1 MTHVH
6 LIGIGG
12 AGLSAIAGLLIQ
24 QGNIVSGSDM
34 HESENVARL
43 RKLGAQISIGH
54 RAENITAPD
63 AVVFSS
69 AIPAHNPELIAA
81 REKDIPT
88 FKRPAWLGEMMHG
101 KRGICIAGAH
111 GKSTTTAM
119 LAYIFNRKESVASFI
134 VGTFIPQ
141 LNTNAAAG
149 KSNFFIIEAD
159 EYDRTFLSLKPE
171 IALITNIERD
181 HPDTYPTDES
191 LNQAFVDFA
200 TLVPESG
207 TILVCGDDAGV
218 KNLRPLLHENIT
230 FGIEDGNLWQARNI
244 HQNKFGGFTFDACF
258 SKNELPVASI
268 ALRVPGLH
276 NVKNALGALVA
287 AITAGIDADTAAAAL
302 SNFRGTARRFEIKGE
317 ASGVTVIDDYAH
329 NPTELK
335 ATLSAAR
342 AKFGKN
348 EIWAIF
354 QPHTFS
360 RTKLLLTEFATAFDS
375 ADHVILLDIYPA
387 REKDDGTISS
397 TDILAKMQHS
407 DARYIGG
414 DFANAVDY
422 LKAHLSAGDAL
433 ITLGA
438 GDGNQVGEMLLEQLR

>member
-12 AGLSAIAGLLIQ
+12 AGLSAIAGMLIQ
-24 QGNIVSGSDM
+24 QNYIVSGSDM
-34 HESENVARL
+34 HESENVTRL
-43 RKLGAQISIGH
+43 RNLGAQISLGH
-54 RAENITAPD
+54 HAENITRPD

-69 AIPAHNPELIAA
+69 AIPPHNPELIAA
-81 REKDIPT
+81 RKKGIPT
-88 FKRPAWLGEMMHG
+88 FKRPAWLGEMMRG

-119 LAYIFNRKESVASFI
+119 LAYVFNRKETVASFI

-141 LNTNAAAG
+141 LNANAAAG
-149 KSNFFIIEAD
+149 KSDFFIIEAD

-200 TLVPESG
+200 NLVPKKG
-207 TILVCGDDAGV
+207 VVLVCGDDAGV
-218 KNLRPLLHENIT
+218 KNLRPVLPENIT
-230 FGIEDGNLWQARNI
+230 FGIEDGNLWQAKNVR
-244 HQNKFGGFTFDACF
+244 QNKFGSFTFDACF
-258 SKNELPVASI
+258 ANNKTPVASI
-268 ALRVPGLH
+268 TLRVPGLH

-287 AITAGIDADTAAAAL
+287 AITAGIEVDSAAAAL
-302 SNFRGTARRFEIKGE
+302 SDFRGTVRRFEIKGV
-317 ASGVTVIDDYAH
+317 AAGITVIDDYAH

-335 ATLSAAR
+335 ATLAAAR
-342 AKFGKN
+342 TKFGKGD
-348 EIWAIF
+348 IWAVF

-360 RTKLLLTEFATAFDS
+360 RTKLLLNQFATAFED
-375 ADHVILLDIYPA
+375 ANHVILLDIFPA

-397 TDILAKMQHS
+397 ADILAKIQHP

-414 DFANAVDY
+414 DFAKSVNF

-438 GDGNQVGEMLLEQLR
+438 GDGNQVGDMLLEVLQ